1 MTKEIGQEMYDWA
14 VDLFPI
20 NRSLTGD
27 GVRQTLQYIKNI
39 IPEMVVSEV
48 PSGTECFDWTIPQE
62 WNCEDGY
69 ILDPDGNKICD
80 FKINNLHLVGYSI
93 PIDKDIDFEEL
104 KEHLYWIEDQP
115 SAIPYITSYY
125 SQRWGFCLSFNEF
138 KKLKKGT
145 YKVKINSELIDG
157 SLTYG
162 EVKLRGE
169 SDKEIFLSTYVCH
182 PSMANNEL
190 SGPVV
195 TTALVKFIKSLKD
208 RKYSYR
214 IVFIPETIGS
224 ITYISRNI
232 DDMKKNIIAGFNI
245 SCIGDDRCFSY
256 VPTRYGNSL
265 SDKVSKHVLKNI
277 DYVEY
282 SFLDRGSDERQYCS
296 PGVDLPIA
304 TICRTKYGQY
314 PEYHTSLDDLTVIS
328 PTGLHGGYEKL
339 MKAIELLEK
348 NNYYKVNV
356 LCEPQLGKRGLYPT
370 ISTKETG
377 AIVRDMMNFIAYADG
392 NNDLIDIAN
401 IIGVQ
406 AEDLYDIVDD
416 MKRANLIEWQ

>member
-1 MTKEIGQEMYDWA
+1 MENLGKEMYGWA

-39 IPEMVVSEV
+39 IPEMEINEV
-48 PSGTECFDWTIPQE
+48 PSGTKCFDWTVPQE
-62 WNCEDGY
+62 WNCDDAY

-80 FKINNLHLVGYSI
+80 FKINNLHVVGYST
-93 PIDKDIDFEEL
+93 PIDKEVDLEEL

-115 SAIPYITSYY
+115 NAIPYVTSYY
-125 SQRWGFCLSFNEF
+125 SPRWGFCLSFNEF

-245 SCIGDDRCFSY
+245 SCVGDDRCFSY
-256 VPTRYGNSL
+256 IPSRYGNSL

-314 PEYHTSLDDLTVIS
+314 PEYHTSLDDLTLIS
-328 PTGLHGGYEKL
+328 PTGLYGGYEKL

-356 LCEPQLGKRGLYPT
+356 SCEPQLGKRGLYPT

-416 MKRANLIEWQ
+416 MKKANLIEWQ

>member
-1 MTKEIGQEMYDWA
+1 MENLGKEMYGWA

-39 IPEMVVSEV
+39 IPEMEINEV
-48 PSGTECFDWTIPQE
+48 PSGTKCFDWTVPQE
-62 WNCEDGY
+62 WNCDDAY

-80 FKINNLHLVGYSI
+80 FKVNNLHVVGYST
-93 PIDKDIDFEEL
+93 PIDKEVDLEEL

-115 SAIPYITSYY
+115 TAIPYITSYY
-125 SQRWGFCLSFNEF
+125 SPRWGFCLSFNEF

-245 SCIGDDRCFSY
+245 SCVGDDRCFSY
-256 VPTRYGNSL
+256 IPSRYGNSL

-314 PEYHTSLDDLTVIS
+314 PEYHTSLDDLTLIT
-328 PTGLHGGYEKL
+328 PNGLYGGYEKL

-356 LCEPQLGKRGLYPT
+356 SCEPQLGKRGLYPT

>member
-1 MTKEIGQEMYDWA
+1 MENLGKEMYGWA

-39 IPEMVVSEV
+39 IPEMEINEV
-48 PSGTECFDWTIPQE
+48 PSGTRCFDWTVPQE
-62 WNCEDGY
+62 WNCDDAY

-80 FKINNLHLVGYSI
+80 FKVNNLHVVGYST
-93 PIDKDIDFEEL
+93 PIDKEVDLEEL

-115 SAIPYITSYY
+115 TAIPYITSYY
-125 SQRWGFCLSFNEF
+125 SPRWGFCLSFNEF

-245 SCIGDDRCFSY
+245 SCVGDDRCFSY
-256 VPTRYGNSL
+256 IPSRYGNSL

-314 PEYHTSLDDLTVIS
+314 PEYHTSLDDLTLIS
-328 PTGLHGGYEKL
+328 PTGLYGGYEKL
-339 MKAIELLEK
+339 MKAIVLLEK